1 VPVDGSTSASG
12 GLDGRGETGR
22 RGRRPALPAELLILS
37 VAVLLFARVHASVG
51 LDVSVATANA
61 RHLQWLE
68 RALHVDVEAT
78 ANQWLVSRPGLA
90 VTAAYFYR
98 LYYAVFVAVLAW
110 AWLRHPDTYVR
121 ARRTL
126 FAMGVI
132 ALLVYWAVPMS
143 PPRFSLPGIVDV
155 VTQHDI
161 FGGRAQQAGR
171 EGAYSA
177 MPSMHVGWSAWCA
190 YTVWAA
196 LRPTRPYLAWTAW
209 LFPALMTSVVIGTGN
224 HYVLDVVGSAVLLT
238 VCVLATSLPLRW
250 SGSAS
255 RSASSLLS
263 SGKRGPQQRCSPS
276 RRRRR
281 QR

>member
-1 VPVDGSTSASG
+1 VDRSTSASG
-12 GLDGRGETGR
+12 RLDGCGETGR
-22 RGRRPALPAELLILS
+22 RGERPALPAELLILG

-68 RALHVDVEAT
+68 RAMHVDVEAT
-78 ANQWLVSRPGLA
+78 ANQWLVGRPGLA
-90 VTAAYFYR
+90 VAAAYLYR
-98 LYYAVFVAVLAW
+98 LYYAVFVGVLAW
-110 AWLRHPDTYVR
+110 AWLRHPHTYVK

-126 FAMGVI
+126 LAMGVI

-161 FGGRAQQAGR
+161 FGGRAQQAG
-171 EGAYSA
+171 GAGPYSA

-190 YTVWAA
+190 HTVRTA

-209 LFPALMTSVVIGTGN
+209 LFPTLMTLVVIGTGN
-224 HYVLDVVGSAVLLT
+224 HYVLDVVGSALLLT
-238 VCVLATSLPLRW
+238 VCVLATSLPPRW
-250 SGSAS
+250 
-255 RSASSLLS
+255 
-263 SGKRGPQQRCSPS
+263 
-276 RRRRR
+276 RR
-281 QR
+281 